1 MNVKRLVMTFRQTA
15 ARNKWFFAVL
25 VLAAFFVLIWLFWER
40 QTWWQ
45 MKESRAIYLVSLILA
60 GLLVG
65 WFLDT
70 FTGNAAEKVE
80 QMVAYAYLFPFIC
93 LGGMILPFLGFPNVV
108 TLSGEKAIVDYPIGI
123 VRGCSWPPM
132 NPKNIQWVPDG
143 IRCGN
148 QSDQWLINVGGKVFP
163 PTKSI
168 AAEANSADANAKSAA
183 GSSAV
188 PKSPA
193 SPAPDKNTISTDN
206 ADQLLL
212 EESSSKI
219 EGGLVIPLYFVVIA
233 IFGGA
238 VSMMRRVPEYQ
249 ARNHAN
255 ATDHLSAERVREVLV
270 FQIMQ
275 VFTAPLIAIT
285 AFYVVDPNSRAASIG
300 LAFLAG
306 FSSETVLIYIRAAVE
321 KLRPETT
328 RDLPKVEVTPSSL
341 DFGKQA
347 AGTQSAAQTVTLTNR
362 MATVLSGSI
371 TASAEFICTPHGAFS
386 VPSGSSLTI
395 SVIFAPT
402 SAGAKN
408 GNLEIKDGGP
418 GSPRVV
424 HLSGVGT

>member
-1 MNVKRLVMTFRQTA
+1 
-15 ARNKWFFAVL
+15 
-25 VLAAFFVLIWLFWER
+25 
-40 QTWWQ
+40 
-45 MKESRAIYLVSLILA
+45 
-60 GLLVG
+60 LLVG

-70 FTGNAAEKVE
+70 FTGNAAEKVD

-93 LGGMILPFLGFPNVV
+93 LGGIILPFLGFPNVV
-108 TLSGEKAIVDYPIGI
+108 TLSGDKAIVDYPIGI
-123 VRGCSWPPM
+123 VRGCSWPPA
-132 NPKNIQWVPDG
+132 NPKNIQWVPYV
-143 IRCGN
+143 IQCGN

-168 AAEANSADANAKSAA
+168 ATEANLADAKPAA
-183 GSSAV
+183 VGSSAT

-193 SPAPDKNTISTDN
+193 SPTPDN
-206 ADQLLL
+206 ANQIVL

-219 EGGLVIPLYFVVIA
+219 EGGLVVPFYFVIIA
-233 IFGGA
+233 VFGGA

-249 ARNHAN
+249 ARNYPGA
-255 ATDHLSAERVREVLV
+255 ADHLTAERVREVLV

-285 AFYVVDPNSRAASIG
+285 AFYVVDPSSRAASIG

-328 RDLPKVEVTPSSL
+328 RDLPKVEVTPTSL
-341 DFGKQA
+341 DFGNQT
-347 AGTQSAAQTVTLTNR
+347 AGTQSAAQTATLTNR
-362 MATVLSGSI
+362 MATALSGNI
-371 TASAEFICTPHGAFS
+371 TAPAEFICTPLGAFS
-386 VPSGSSLTI
+386 VAPGNSLTI

-402 SAGAKN
+402 SAGAKS